1 MGKGFLQVAEY
12 DKSGYCGFQVTSFK
26 LQVGAK
32 PEDNWRG
39 KEQGGREL
47 LSDRSDRSD
56 TVDSQLRLKSSGK

>member
-1 MGKGFLQVAEY
+1 MINRAVT
-12 DKSGYCGFQVTSFK
+12 GYKLQVTSYK

-32 PEDNWRG
+32 PEDSWSG
-39 KEQGGREL
+39 KVQGGREL